1 MGRNL
6 SEKAD
11 KRLDQLQY
19 ACILAFCGIQL
30 LFLLPE
36 TQELELVVA
45 LRRYAAPLIGV
56 VFLAAAALRGFQK
69 TGWGAAALA
78 AFMLLWIGFVF
89 TLHTI
94 IRHQEVWFTHAVAC
108 CYLIALPM
116 AYAFR
121 DSERQRGLTALLAMF
136 LIAGLSFSAHGLMLY
151 FGVLPESLSSLVF
164 WYGERLTT
172 LLNPI
177 FCGTYLMVGIGACLV
192 FSLKTPKKWLKAVLL
207 LLAAVQFLVMLLT
220 DCRAS
225 IASTFLLVGGT
236 VLCSIRKSS
245 WKRLLPA
252 AIVCAA
258 VVALLFV
265 VYKRVSPTHRNLLDS
280 SFNGR
285 IAIWRATVSVLREE
299 PRILL
304 TGCSDVL
311 SERIHMRFNHA
322 HNSFL
327 QTTYVL
333 GIPGLLAA
341 IGITLLALRGAII
354 TLWRNDCLWKS
365 CLALLAVSLFLC
377 GMMEVYLFITGQETL
392 CLCFCFL
399 TLTGYLHS
407 WCPRKAKQ

>member
-1 MGRNL
+1 M
-6 SEKAD
+6 
-11 KRLDQLQY
+11 
-19 ACILAFCGIQL
+19 
-30 LFLLPE
+30 
-36 TQELELVVA
+36 
-45 LRRYAAPLIGV
+45 
-56 VFLAAAALRGFQK
+56 
-69 TGWGAAALA
+69 
-78 AFMLLWIGFVF
+78 
-89 TLHTI
+89 
-94 IRHQEVWFTHAVAC
+94 
-108 CYLIALPM
+108 
-116 AYAFR
+116 
-121 DSERQRGLTALLAMF
+121 
-136 LIAGLSFSAHGLMLY
+136 
-151 FGVLPESLSSLVF
+151 VF
-164 WYGERLTT
+164 WYDGRLTT

-365 CLALLAVSLFLC
+365 CLALLAVGLFLC
-377 GMMEVYLFITGQETL
+377 GMMEVYLFVTGQETL

-407 WCPRKAKQ
+407 WCPRKEKQ